1 MHSDSFVFVAIRKN
15 WTHQFPTQCNEC
27 KHNIP
32 SKQQFK
38 HGLKFSET
46 EEGIVLCMV
55 GCLFG
60 IRAIV
65 HIVLCQGNIKNEKIV
80 LSLPF
85 GCLFGIR
92 DIIRTKRLFCLWWF
106 YDEGR
111 PSGEGGG
118 DRLGPSI
125 VPSRVGRPHNFILYG
140 NWMSSGLSVPL
151 RDFWALTSRLG
162 PNNRLDRLDNGDQ
175 IYIDSFTL

>member
-1 MHSDSFVFVAIRKN
+1 MGSVKCIQILHSFVFVAIRKN

-32 SKQQFK
+32 SKHFK

-85 GCLFGIR
+85 GCLLYQRHYKNEKIVLSLG
-92 DIIRTKRLFCLWWF
+92 WF

-111 PSGEGGG
+111 PSEVPKGFSKNPNKSGG
-118 DRLGPSI
+118 DRVGHKTENQQRFQ
-125 VPSRVGRPHNFILYG
+125 SRRRRLFCLWWLVACLVSKIL
-140 NWMSSGLSVPL
+140 
-151 RDFWALTSRLG
+151 
-162 PNNRLDRLDNGDQ
+162 
-175 IYIDSFTL
+175 